1 MKRIEKRVSIDWEYQ
16 LVGGHIWLPYPEMTF
31 YINLTFPQFIEI
43 TYNLIIQTDQ
53 QGTMV
58 VRVMI
63 DGTEYVD
70 LRGHD
75 GVTNYP
81 SIFRTSKVYLE
92 KGNHSIRVDYRV
104 WANAHIYKSD
114 WNAAIFKVSYIE

>member
-31 YINLTFPQFIEI
+31 YINLTFPQLFKMPD
-43 TYNLIIQTDQ
+43 LIIQTDQ
-53 QGTMV
+53 QSTMV

-63 DGTEYVD
+63 DGSEYVD

-75 GVTNYP
+75 GVTIYP
-81 SIFRTSKVYLE
+81 SIFRTSKVYLS
-92 KGNHSIRVDYRV
+92 KRKSLNSSGLQV